1 MYKSFFA
8 NYMKNKLKIGLFF
21 ETHKGLGMG
30 GGYYLQLKNEVPP
43 DFNDMQQQSDD
54 EGANQVAPTRES
66 LKAVR
71 TLKEFET

>member
-1 MYKSFFA
+1 MLFLYSEHLP
-8 NYMKNKLKIGLFF
+8 KL
-21 ETHKGLGMG
+21 
-30 GGYYLQLKNEVPP
+30 YYLQLKNEVPP